1 MCFICMETHA
11 NETNNEIANLI
22 VGGGTMG
29 GAPLASGGGGTRA
42 ALASGG
48 GTRAALASGG
58 GTSGAALASGGGT
71 MGGAAT
77 RSASVLGMHRAHFVD
92 GVGYNIVKEKKNTRT
107 H

>member
-1 MCFICMETHA
+1 METHA

-22 VGGGTMG
+22 VGGTN
-29 GAPLASGGGGTRA
+29 GAPLASGGGIRA

-48 GTRAALASGG
+48 GIRAALASGG
-58 GTSGAALASGGGT
+58 GGTMGAALASGGGGT
-71 MGGAAT
+71 MGAAT

>member
-29 GAPLASGGGGTRA
+29 GAPLASG
-42 ALASGG
+42 GG